1 MEITEKLI
9 RELKNCIEN
18 LKKIEKKK
26 KCNLIDK
33 LLNTLIEKKTSN
45 EKRDFLIGNFLMA
58 LTGDILLDELGEAEV
73 NLTSQVASGNNEYKQ
88 LREARNYFDN
98 SIEAN
103 INIRDSAEK
112 VIADIKSPYFTS
124 IKEEQSPDKV
134 NVRIS
139 RAGRSIF

>member
-1 MEITEKLI
+1 M
-9 RELKNCIEN
+9 
-18 LKKIEKKK
+18 
-26 KCNLIDK
+26 
-33 LLNTLIEKKTSN
+33 
-45 EKRDFLIGNFLMA
+45 
-58 LTGDILLDELGEAEV
+58 
-73 NLTSQVASGNNEYKQ
+73 ASGNNKYKQ